1 MKNLILVLFLVFSLS
16 TFSQEKAAPCVEIKV
31 EKLDE
36 VRVKVIEYDKCKN
49 VITIRTYLKSEWK
62 KIQDGKKRDKRK
74 KIK

>member
-16 TFSQEKAAPCVEIKV
+16 TFSQEKPAACVEIKV
-31 EKLDE
+31 ERLDE